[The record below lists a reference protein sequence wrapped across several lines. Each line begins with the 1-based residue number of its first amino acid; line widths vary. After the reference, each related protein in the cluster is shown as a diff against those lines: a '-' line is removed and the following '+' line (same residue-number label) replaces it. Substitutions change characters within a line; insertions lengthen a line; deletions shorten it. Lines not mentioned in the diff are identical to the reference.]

1 MRPGRAGSV
10 AAALAVDGLLGE
22 PPVDVHPVVLMG
34 RAISLYEER
43 ALALEGGL
51 RQKLAGLVLAASLP
65 ALAFV
70 VARGLL
76 ALIPGRLRD
85 TAEVLILSTTVSM
98 RGLGEAATAVACEL
112 EDGTLEGAR
121 ARVGEFVGRD
131 TAEMAVGE
139 VARAAV
145 ESVAENASDGVVA
158 PMFYGFLF
166 GAPGA
171 LAYKAVNTLD
181 SMVGH
186 ETPVHGDLGLVP
198 ARLDDWANLVPS
210 RLTALAAAAVSGSFR
225 HAWKISRSHG
235 PRTRSPNAGWA
246 EASFAASLGLVL
258 GGTNSYGGVRREGP
272 SLGVGR
278 PPEARDIARAVNLMR
293 RACGLV
299 LLTFFVLAAV
309 RNAARTRRTARG

>member
-10 AAALAVDGLLGE
+10 AAALAIDGLLGE

-34 RAISLYEER
+34 RAISFYEGH
-43 ALALEGGL
+43 ALALKGSF
-51 RQKLAGLVLAASLP
+51 RQKLAGLALAASLP
-65 ALAFV
+65 TLVFV
-70 VARGLL
+70 VSRGLL
-76 ALIPGRLRD
+76 SLVPGRLRAP
-85 TAEVLILSTTVSM
+85 AEVLLLSTTVSV
-98 RGLGEAATAVACEL
+98 RGLGEAATAVSREL

-131 TAEMAVGE
+131 TAGMTVGE

-158 PMFYGFLF
+158 PMLYGFLA

-186 ETPVHGDLGLVP
+186 DTPVHADLGLVP

-210 RLTALAAAAVSGSFR
+210 RLTALAASAASGSFR
-225 HAWKISRSHG
+225 HAWRISRRHG
-235 PRTRSPNAGWA
+235 PRTKSPNAGWA
-246 EASFAASLGLVL
+246 EASFAASLGLAL

-272 SLGVGR
+272 ILGVGR
-278 PPEARDIARAVNLMR
+278 PPETGDISRAVSLMR
-293 RACGLV
+293 RACALV
-299 LLTFFVLAAV
+299 LMVFLVLAAIRSAV
-309 RNAARTRRTARG
+309 DNRRTARG